1 MLRQEELEIER
12 RLMEDLTR
20 EEKLELEEEQSRLE
34 MERSRVEQEAQLDL
48 ERQRFELE
56 RQRQQ
61 LEMDRE
67 REMFEMEQ
75 RAMMEELES
84 GNRYAVYE
92 EEKCYVGDNDQVRG
106 LFGNYE
112 IGTEID
118 CDFGDNLVQRFED
131 PTNLAMLGLMVT
143 VGATLLQMVRGN

>member
-1 MLRQEELEIER
+1 
-12 RLMEDLTR
+12 
-20 EEKLELEEEQSRLE
+20 

>member
-1 MLRQEELEIER
+1 MNLIIKEINTP
-12 RLMEDLTR
+12 EDLIKVF
-20 EEKLELEEEQSRLE
+20 KLRIEVFTFEQNCPIEEEFDLYDNLSKSTQFI
-34 MERSRVEQEAQLDL
+34 VENEG
-48 ERQRFELE
+48 ECIG
-56 RQRQQ
+56 
-61 LEMDRE
+61 
-67 REMFEMEQ
+67 MEQ

-84 GNRYAVYE
+84 SNRYAVYE
-92 EEKCYVGDNDQVRG
+92 EEKCYIGDDDQVRG

-118 CDFGDNLVQRFED
+118 CDFSDNLVQRFED